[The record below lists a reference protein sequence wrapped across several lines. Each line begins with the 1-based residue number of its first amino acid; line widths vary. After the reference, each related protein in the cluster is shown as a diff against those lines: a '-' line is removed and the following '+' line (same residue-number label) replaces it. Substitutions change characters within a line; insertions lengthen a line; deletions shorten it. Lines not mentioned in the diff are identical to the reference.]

1 MRCFNLLKC
10 CKSDTA
16 GDLDCLPPAR
26 AIELKK
32 LSAKRVNSFLP
43 TSTRPISELDVS
55 PSSSTSLAMF
65 DYEAMIS
72 IPPRTNSF
80 TTQGN
85 FEDVD
90 LSSPTIFSSPPSQA
104 RKVLSSPFGDRYK
117 VAYTLA
123 IDGTSSSD
131 DYESSYTSTRCSTEP
146 SVLFE
151 EPSRVSSFDTCPS
164 PFDDE
169 HEVEQDIEYAPTAPS
184 PNNEYTQRAMEYR
197 RVCLLFGPGSVEYNN
212 LQRDHALAVLEGIKP
227 QRNDP
232 LRQSFPCQDSGRDD
246 GQEPS
251 VLNILRLITPFQV
264 FQKSQGLRHRPKN
277 VAVIQCKSIPT

>member
-1 MRCFNLLKC
+1 MRCFNLFKC

-16 GDLDCLPPAR
+16 GDLDCLPPAC

-32 LSAKRVNSFLP
+32 PSAKRVNSFLP
-43 TSTRPISELDVS
+43 TSTRPIPELDVS

-65 DYEAMIS
+65 DFQAVASVPSHI
-72 IPPRTNSF
+72 NSF
-80 TTQGN
+80 TAEGN

-104 RKVLSSPFGDRYK
+104 RKILSSPFEDRYE
-117 VAYTLA
+117 VGYTLA

-131 DYESSYTSTRCSTEP
+131 DNESSYTSSSYTTEP

-151 EPSRVSSFDTCPS
+151 EPSRVSSFGTCPS

-169 HEVEQDIEYAPTAPS
+169 HEVEQDVEYAPTAPLPS
-184 PNNEYTQRAMEYR
+184 NEYTQRAMEYQ

-212 LQRDHALAVLEGIKP
+212 LQRDHALAVLECIKP

-232 LRQSFPCQDSGRDD
+232 LS
-246 GQEPS
+246 PS
-251 VLNILRLITPFQV
+251 LVKTLAETM
-264 FQKSQGLRHRPKN
+264 GKN
-277 VAVIQCKSIPT
+277 PQC